1 MHMVCSADKPRKEGQ
16 GSREPSMVL
25 EFWPYL
31 FFRGL
36 LVEKVSRSTQG
47 KVSYR
52 SLEKKESYCNDLS
65 KAKKG

>member
-1 MHMVCSADKPRKEGQ
+1 
-16 GSREPSMVL
+16 MVL
-25 EFWPYL
+25 ELWPYL

-36 LVEKVSRSTQG
+36 LVEKVSLSTQG

-52 SLEKKESYCNDLS
+52 SLEKKECYCNDLS